1 MKTTQAGLARICGV
15 SRSAIWYRVKRGH
28 LRPDENGLL
37 EVSRARRAL
46 KRRGSRIFIPY
57 NERELLEIEKLK
69 LQTYKLRKQI
79 GELEGS
85 LVPIKRLEELEADR
99 RMDVF
104 EIFREHMIDR
114 LYLDLA
120 EETSD
125 LKIYGKLL
133 QACKAAA
140 EVLFRT
146 SGVNEHSRQR
156 TVNSSCFTR
165 V

>member
-1 MKTTQAGLARICGV
+1 MKTTQAGLARICGI
-15 SRSAIWYRVKRGH
+15 SRSAIWYRVQKGH

-37 EVSRARRAL
+37 QFSRARRAL
-46 KRRGSRIFIPY
+46 KRRGSRIFVPY

-69 LQTYKLRKQI
+69 LQTYKLRIQI

-85 LVPIKRLEELEADR
+85 LVPIKRLEELETDR

-104 EIFREHMIDR
+104 ELFREHMIDR

-133 QACKAAA
+133 QACHAAVK
-140 EVLFRT
+140 ELL
-146 SGVNEHSRQR
+146 GED
-156 TVNSSCFTR
+156 R
-165 V
+165 VVEP

>member
-1 MKTTQAGLARICGV
+1 M
-15 SRSAIWYRVKRGH
+15 
-28 LRPDENGLL
+28 
-37 EVSRARRAL
+37 
-46 KRRGSRIFIPY
+46 KRRGSKIFIPY

-120 EETSD
+120 EEKND
-125 LKIYGKLL
+125 LRIYGKLL
-133 QACKAAA
+133 HACQEAAD
-140 EVLFRT
+140 E
-146 SGVNEHSRQR
+146 
-156 TVNSSCFTR
+156 FTEIIKM
-165 V
+165 

>member
-1 MKTTQAGLARICGV
+1 MQ
-15 SRSAIWYRVKRGH
+15 
-28 LRPDENGLL
+28 N
-37 EVSRARRAL
+37 
-46 KRRGSRIFIPY
+46 
-57 NERELLEIEKLK
+57 
-69 LQTYKLRKQI
+69 YKLRKQI

-133 QACKAAA
+133 QACKSAA
-140 EVLFRT
+140 EELFREDR
-146 SGVNEHSRQR
+146 VNELCRDLRVRMKNNFFFQSYREKQRYESGSR
-156 TVNSSCFTR
+156 FAK
-165 V
+165 